1 MTKKKKRKTWLSRL
15 FDMDDSTVSASTVF
29 LFLTSFIALFLL
41 LVPAIA
47 MLIEVYFNHTIASDI
62 SGMAEYIAAVCGI
75 FASGGILKGWT
86 NYTNYRFNKKKTKEI
101 INNISETLTEEVND
115 SEDGDNFKKSDE
127 DEEEL
132 DA

>member
-1 MTKKKKRKTWLSRL
+1 MAKKKKRKNWLSRL
-15 FDMDDSTVSASTVF
+15 FDMDDQTVSASTVF

-86 NYTNYRFNKKKTKEI
+86 NYTNYRFNKKSPEEIAHKLENEIKEK
-101 INNISETLTEEVND
+101 LEEEND
-115 SEDGDNFKKSDE
+115 SD
-127 DEEEL
+127 DEESEL

>member
-1 MTKKKKRKTWLSRL
+1 MAKKKKRKGWFSRL
-15 FDMDDSTVSASTVF
+15 FDMNDETVSASTVF

-41 LVPAIA
+41 IVPAVA

-62 SGMAEYIAAVCGI
+62 SGMAQYIAAVCGI

-86 NYTNYRFNKKKTKEI
+86 NYTNYRFKKQSKDIAKEI
-101 INNISETLTEEVND
+101 KDALDDLDDENDETNNNSENKENEET
-115 SEDGDNFKKSDE
+115 
-127 DEEEL
+127 EL

>member
-1 MTKKKKRKTWLSRL
+1 MAKKKKRKGWLSRL
-15 FDMDDSTVSASTVF
+15 FDMEDQSVSASTVF

-47 MLIEVYFNHTIASDI
+47 MLIEVCYNHTIASDI

-75 FASGGILKGWT
+75 FAAGGILKGWT
-86 NYTNYRFNKKKTKEI
+86 NYTNYRFNKKSPEEIAHKLEKAIKE
-101 INNISETLTEEVND
+101 EL
-115 SEDGDNFKKSDE
+115 E
-127 DEEEL
+127 DEENDSDCEEPEL

>member
-1 MTKKKKRKTWLSRL
+1 MAKKKRKTWISRL

-86 NYTNYRFNKKKTKEI
+86 NYTNYRFNKKSKEEIAYKLEKEI
-101 INNISETLTEEVND
+101 KEELEDEND
-115 SEDGDNFKKSDE
+115 SEDKE
-127 DEEEL
+127 TEL

>member
-1 MTKKKKRKTWLSRL
+1 MAKKKKRKGWLSRL
-15 FDMDDSTVSASTVF
+15 FDMEDPTVSASTVF

-41 LVPAIA
+41 LIPAIA
-47 MLIEVYFNHTIASDI
+47 MLIEVCYNHTIASDI

-86 NYTNYRFNKKKTKEI
+86 NYTNFRFNKKSPEEIAHKLEKDIKE
-101 INNISETLTEEVND
+101 ELEDEND
-115 SEDGDNFKKSDE
+115 SDC
-127 DEEEL
+127 EEPEL

>member
-1 MTKKKKRKTWLSRL
+1 MTKKKKRKSWLSRL
-15 FDMDDSTVSASTVF
+15 FDMDDQSVSASSVF

-47 MLIEVYFNHTIASDI
+47 MLIEVCYNHTIASDI

-86 NYTNYRFNKKKTKEI
+86 NYTNYRFNKKSPEEIARKLEKEI
-101 INNISETLTEEVND
+101 KEEL
-115 SEDGDNFKKSDE
+115 E
-127 DEEEL
+127 DEENDLDYEEPEL

>member
-1 MTKKKKRKTWLSRL
+1 MAKKKKRKSWLSRL
-15 FDMDDSTVSASTVF
+15 FDMDDQSVSASSVF

-47 MLIEVYFNHTIASDI
+47 MLIEVCYNHTIASDI

-86 NYTNYRFNKKKTKEI
+86 NYTNYRFNKKSPEEIARKLEKEI
-101 INNISETLTEEVND
+101 KEEL
-115 SEDGDNFKKSDE
+115 E
-127 DEEEL
+127 DEENDSNCEEEPEL

>member
-1 MTKKKKRKTWLSRL
+1 MGNKRKRKGWLSRL
-15 FDMDDSTVSASTVF
+15 FDMDDSSVSASTVF

-86 NYTNYRFNKKKTKEI
+86 NYTNYRFNKKTPEEIARKIQKEL
-101 INNISETLTEEVND
+101 NEEKL
-115 SEDGDNFKKSDE
+115 EME